1 LGWFLICFWF
11 ELILFFFPR
20 HDEPVDS
27 PPHTRTHAHTL
38 TDHLLLILA
47 RVLCA
52 LGSSTPDDEL
62 LALTNLESAQTDL
75 SLARRTFAE
84 LSGKMELMGVPVDAL
99 ADVNEETFCAI
110 FLFFFF
116 FLFFFWFFGFWFL
129 ERIIALL
136 FSLLFFFKTPLHSTV
151 AHIVDLAVTGK
162 LVSRKARSRSSK
174 SKKRGGVNQK

>member
-1 LGWFLICFWF
+1 LGWFLFLICFWF

-110 FLFFFF
+110 FFLVFFF
-116 FLFFFWFFGFWFL
+116 FLVFGFWFL
-129 ERIIALL
+129 ERIIALI
-136 FSLLFFFKTPLHSTV
+136 FSLFLFFSFLKPSFTAPSRILST
-151 AHIVDLAVTGK
+151 
-162 LVSRKARSRSSK
+162 SR
-174 SKKRGGVNQK
+174 